1 MTCENI
7 FCIYQRNNECI
18 LEEISLDIMGIC
30 DNCIYVDIDTKM
42 LNELKENQLRNI
54 EKRYV

>member
-30 DNCIYVDIDTKM
+30 DNCIYVHIDTKM

>member
-1 MTCENI
+1 MTCQNI

-18 LEEISLDIMGIC
+18 LEEISLDIIGIC